1 LGCTCGI
8 YKNLQIVDSYIDREA
23 SGYFPRPLPSP
34 TPDEFKC
41 GDLPDLLFIDAHKEQ
56 PFNAIRE

>member
-1 LGCTCGI
+1 VDR
-8 YKNLQIVDSYIDREA
+8 YKDREA

-34 TPDEFKC
+34 TPDEFKN
-41 GDLPDLLFIDAHKEQ
+41 GDSPNLLSIDAFKEQ

>member
-1 LGCTCGI
+1 
-8 YKNLQIVDSYIDREA
+8 VDSYIDREA

-41 GDLPDLLFIDAHKEQ
+41 GDLPDLLFIDALKEQ